1 MRNVLV
7 RVVVGLGCWFAW
19 AAGGGAQE
27 PDALR
32 AFGDHLFR
40 QGDYY
45 RAITEYERFAFL
57 APEHPDVAQVRLRI
71 GEAYYFGEKWDA
83 AARMFRAL
91 ETPETDRDVQRTAAL
106 YLAAVAMQQ
115 KDLQRASDLLERFLR
130 DQPPEQPLFLE
141 AAMLAARLGQNGNAL
156 RYLETALYGNSIQ
169 SVVRAYQSPAFR
181 GIRLSGAGDDL
192 ASRMASRARVAFSAP
207 LPVEDISPRRA
218 APDAIVR

>member
-1 MRNVLV
+1 MRNGLG

-19 AAGGGAQE
+19 AAAGGAQE
-27 PDALR
+27 PESIR

-57 APEHPDVAQVRLRI
+57 SPEHPDVAEVRLRI

-115 KDLQRASDLLERFLR
+115 KDLQRASDLGTVPGGASGRPVAR
-130 DQPPEQPLFLE
+130 GRGRPIDPVGSAQRPG
-141 AAMLAARLGQNGNAL
+141 RLG
-156 RYLETALYGNSIQ
+156 
-169 SVVRAYQSPAFR
+169 
-181 GIRLSGAGDDL
+181 
-192 ASRMASRARVAFSAP
+192 
-207 LPVEDISPRRA
+207 RA
-218 APDAIVR
+218 APGASA